1 MNKFNISKEE
11 IVSSNRYKPNY
22 ARDTGIYILHMHTNF
37 SNAEIGRLFG
47 ISLSAVTK
55 ASGRIKR
62 VIERDGESKRKVND
76 LINSIFKV

>member
-1 MNKFNISKEE
+1 
-11 IVSSNRYKPNY
+11 
-22 ARDTGIYILHMHTNF
+22 MHTNF

-62 VIERDGESKRKVND
+62 IIERDGESKRKVNE